1 VSFARIAAAVIAVL
15 IGTSGCRNPDVTILR
30 GPELPPD
37 VYGPPEPTPTAGA
50 DLPAQGDV
58 WLVRNDRLTV
68 VRDRVFQGVATS
80 EAEALLLALLQGPS
94 GLRGFGTE
102 IPSDTRLNS
111 VEVRDGLALVDLSE
125 NFRLGSS
132 RSLAMRAA
140 QVVYTLTEDPQVNRV
155 EFSFEG
161 VPSPVLGA
169 SRDPLARPVLRSD
182 YTALTQPQPK
192 G

>member
-1 VSFARIAAAVIAVL
+1 VKSARMVVAVLLAL
-15 IGTSGCRNPDVTILR
+15 IGTAACQQPGVTILR

-58 WLVRNDRLTV
+58 WLVRNGRLRE

-80 EAEALLLALLQGPS
+80 EAEALLLALFQGPS
-94 GLRGFGTE
+94 GLRGFDTE
-102 IPSDTRLNS
+102 IPTDTRLNA

-132 RSLAMRAA
+132 SSLAMRAA
-140 QVVYTLTEDPQVNRV
+140 QVVYTLTEDPQIDQV

-169 SRDPLARPVLRSD
+169 SRDPLARPVGRSD
-182 YTALTQPQPK
+182 YTALTQPPPK

>member
-1 VSFARIAAAVIAVL
+1 VSTARVAFAVL
-15 IGTSGCRNPDVTILR
+15 ALVIGTSACQRPEVTILR

-50 DLPAQGDV
+50 DLPTQGDV
-58 WLVRNDRLTV
+58 WLVRNGRLRE

-80 EAEALLLALLQGPS
+80 EAEALLLALFQGPS
-94 GLRGFGTE
+94 GLRGVNTE
-102 IPSDTRLNS
+102 IPPDTSINA
-111 VEVRDGLALVDLSE
+111 VEVRDGVALVDLSD
-125 NFRLGSS
+125 NFQLGSS

-140 QVVYTLTEDPQVNRV
+140 QVVYTLTEDPQVDRV

-161 VPSPVLGA
+161 VARPVLGA

-182 YTALTQPQPK
+182 YVALTQPPPK